1 MNAWA
6 LISFISA
13 GFIALSGVL
22 AFGLLL
28 RAEKYGWDNE

>member
-1 MNAWA
+1 MNYWA

-13 GFIALSGVL
+13 GIVALSGVL

-28 RAEKYGWDNE
+28 RAERYGWDE

>member
-6 LISFISA
+6 LISLISA
-13 GFIALSGVL
+13 GLVALSGVL

-28 RAEKYGWDNE
+28 RAERYGWDE

>member
-13 GFIALSGVL
+13 GLVALSGVL

-28 RAEKYGWDNE
+28 RAERYGWDE

>member
-13 GFIALSGVL
+13 GLVALAGVL
-22 AFGLLL
+22 AFGILLM
-28 RAEKYGWDNE
+28 AEKYGWDNE

>member
-1 MNAWA
+1 MNYWA

-13 GFIALSGVL
+13 GMVAICGVL

-28 RAEKYGWDNE
+28 RAERYGWDE